1 MIPKAWMR
9 QIEETRELKNWN
21 LQENE
26 SEPSFLK
33 AMLGAVILFVVIA
46 GMIILLFSLGG

>member
-21 LQENE
+21 LQDE

-33 AMLGAVILFVVIA
+33 AMLGAVVLFVIIA
-46 GMIILLFSLGG
+46 GMIILLFILGG

>member
-9 QIEETRELKNWN
+9 QIEETRELKSWN
-21 LQENE
+21 LQDE

-33 AMLGAVILFVVIA
+33 AMLGAVVLFVVIA
-46 GMIILLFSLGG
+46 GMIILLFTLGG